1 MINPCLNGAYGF
13 FLDPSIAQ
21 NVQVSK
27 ANFIHA
33 WFQVPQ
39 MQIQRLGEG
48 LWQSKA
54 IDLEREADYHVLPS
68 AEQTSHNFT

>member
-1 MINPCLNGAYGF
+1 
-13 FLDPSIAQ
+13 
-21 NVQVSK
+21 VQVSK
-27 ANFIHA
+27 ANFIHS
-33 WFQVPQ
+33 WLQVPQ

-68 AEQTSHNFT
+68 AEQISRHFLGFKMVSDLGLSRV

>member
-1 MINPCLNGAYGF
+1 MLNGVYAA
-13 FLDPSIAQ
+13 D
-21 NVQVSK
+21 VQVSK
-27 ANFIHA
+27 ANFIHS
-33 WFQVPQ
+33 WLQVPQ

-68 AEQTSHNFT
+68 AEQISRNFFRVLRWFQV